1 MTHSAPRPGLRERAS
16 YRFDRFME
24 RGTIALVLGLA
35 VVSLGIILGITLVMT
50 LLGANQPDPN
60 ADPLDFI
67 TLGWMALM
75 RTLDAGTMGGDSG
88 PWPFLLG
95 MLAVTIGGIFV
106 ISTLIGILSSG
117 LEGKLDDLRRGRS
130 RVLEHDHVL
139 ILGWNQH
146 VFAVI
151 KELVTAGLA
160 RPRTR
165 IVVMADQDR
174 TEMERAI
181 RERVEI
187 PKRVRIV
194 CRSGMP
200 SDLAD
205 LPIANPDAS
214 RAIVVLGPDG
224 ESDDVAVL
232 KTILALTGRKG
243 RRSDPY
249 RIVAEVRRPTSV
261 GIAKLIGGDEVHLVQ
276 EDDLLAR
283 IIAQTCRQSG
293 LSVVYQELLDFEGNE
308 FHVEDLPEAVGM
320 RFGDL
325 VARAVHGIP
334 SGIVR
339 DGQAQLNPSPDE
351 VIQPSDRV
359 VVLSEDAGHIR
370 LGDPAIVDAAA
381 IVATAP
387 ADGTPERTLI
397 LGWNARGPIVIRE
410 LDQYVAPGSDVL
422 VVSALPRVAHEA
434 GEIEGL
440 AHMRIEARVADTTS
454 RAVLDRL
461 DVASF
466 AHVVV
471 LCESDD
477 RSTDVA
483 DGRTVV
489 TLLHL
494 RDIGAK
500 RGKPFSIVS
509 EMLDVR
515 NRELAEVAQADDFIV
530 SAKVLSSLLAQ
541 IAETPDLADVF
552 RDLFD
557 ADGAELYV
565 REAGEYVGLDREVA
579 FATVQAAA
587 QARREVAV
595 GYRVAALSGD
605 QARAY
610 GVVLCPSRD
619 ARLRFAAGDRI
630 VVLAES

>member
-1 MTHSAPRPGLRERAS
+1 VTHTARRPGFRERAS

-24 RGTIALVLGLA
+24 RGTVALVLGLA
-35 VVSLGIILGITLVMT
+35 VVSLAIILGLTLVMT
-50 LLGANQPDPN
+50 LLGANVDAEGNSINFLQ
-60 ADPLDFI
+60 
-67 TLGWMALM
+67 LGWMSLM
-75 RTLDAGTMGGDSG
+75 RTLDAGTMGGDDG
-88 PWPFLLG
+88 PWQFLLG
-95 MLAVTIGGIFV
+95 MLAVTIGGVFV

-151 KELVTAGLA
+151 RELIIAGLS
-160 RPRTR
+160 RPHTR

-181 RERVEI
+181 RERVDV

-194 CRSGMP
+194 CRSGVP

-205 LPIANPDAS
+205 LPIANPDTS

-232 KTILALTGRKG
+232 KTMLALTGRKD
-243 RRSDPY
+243 RRAEPY

-261 GIAKLIGGDEVHLVQ
+261 SIAKLIGGDEVHLVQ

-293 LSVVYQELLDFEGNE
+293 LSVVYQGLLDFEGKE
-308 FHVEDLPEAVGM
+308 FHVEDLPGAAGAT
-320 RFGDL
+320 FGSL
-325 VARAVHGIP
+325 VSRAVEGIP
-334 SGIVR
+334 AGIVR
-339 DGQAQLNPSPDE
+339 DGQAQLNPPPGE
-351 VIQPSDRV
+351 VIRPGDRI
-359 VVLSEDAGHIR
+359 VVLSEDAGRIR
-370 LGDPAIVDAAA
+370 LGERATVDATA
-381 IVATAP
+381 IVAVAP
-387 ADGTPERTLI
+387 VEGAPERTLI

-410 LDQYVAPGSDVL
+410 LDQYVAPGSEIL

-434 GEIEGL
+434 AEIEGM
-440 AHMRIEARVADTTS
+440 AHVRIEARVADTTS

-461 DVASF
+461 DIASF

-477 RSTDVA
+477 RTTDVA

-494 RDIGAK
+494 RDIGA
-500 RGKPFSIVS
+500 RLGKSFSIVS

-565 REAGEYVGLDREVA
+565 REAGSYVALDREA
-579 FATVQAAA
+579 SFATVQAAA
-587 QARREVAV
+587 QARSEVAV

-605 QARAY
+605 PSRAY

-619 ARLRFAAGDRI
+619 DRVRFAAGDRI

>member
-1 MTHSAPRPGLRERAS
+1 
-16 YRFDRFME
+16 ME
-24 RGTIALVLGLA
+24 RGTLALVLGLA
-35 VVSLGIILGITLVMT
+35 VVSLAIILGVTLVMV
-50 LLGANQPDPN
+50 LLGIQNGDGG
-60 ADPLDFI
+60 DSDFI
-67 TLGWMALM
+67 TLAWMGLM
-75 RTLDAGTMGGDSG
+75 RTLDAGTMGGDG
-88 PWPFLLG
+88 GDWRFLAA
-95 MLAVTIGGIFV
+95 MLVVTIGGVFV
-106 ISTLIGILSSG
+106 ISTLIGILSNG
-117 LEGKLDDLRRGRS
+117 LSERLDDLRRGRS
-130 RVLEHDHVL
+130 RVLEQDHVL
-139 ILGWNQH
+139 ILGWNQQ

-151 KELVTAGLA
+151 RELITAGLE

-165 IVVMADQDR
+165 IVILADQDR

-181 RERVEI
+181 RERVQL
-187 PKRVRIV
+187 PKHVRIV
-194 CRSGMP
+194 CRTGVP

-232 KTILALTGRKG
+232 KTILALTGRKE
-243 RRSDPY
+243 RREAPY

-308 FHVEDLPEAVGM
+308 FHVEDLPAAVGL
-320 RFGDL
+320 RFGDV
-325 VARAVHGIP
+325 VARAVDGIP
-334 SGIVR
+334 AGIVR

-351 VIQPSDRV
+351 VIRPTDRL
-359 VVLSEDAGHIR
+359 VVLSEDAGRVR
-370 LGDPAIVDAAA
+370 LGEPATVDASAILGASDVAA
-381 IVATAP
+381 A
-387 ADGTPERTLI
+387 PERTLI

-410 LDQYVAPGSDVL
+410 LDQYVAEGSEVL
-422 VVSALPRVAHEA
+422 VVSALPRVADEVGA
-434 GEIEGL
+434 LEGL
-440 AHMRIEARVADTTS
+440 AHLRAHGRVADTTS

-477 RSTDVA
+477 RTTDVA

-500 RGKPFSIVS
+500 LGKPFSIVS

-565 REAGEYVGLDREVA
+565 REAGAYVAPGREVA

-605 QARAY
+605 PSRAD
-610 GVVLCPSRD
+610 GVVLCPARD
-619 ARLRFAAGDRI
+619 ARVAFATGDRV

>member
-1 MTHSAPRPGLRERAS
+1 MASTTRRPGFRERAS

-24 RGTIALVLGLA
+24 RGTVALVLGLG
-35 VVSLGIILGITLVMT
+35 VVSLAIILGLT
-50 LLGANQPDPN
+50 LLMTIVGARDGDGNE
-60 ADPLDFI
+60 LDFI
-67 TLGWMALM
+67 QLGWMALM
-75 RTLDAGTMGGDSG
+75 RTLDAGTMGGDTG
-88 PWPFLLG
+88 NARLLFG
-95 MLAVTIGGIFV
+95 MLAVTIGGVFV
-106 ISTLIGILSSG
+106 ISTLIGILSNG
-117 LEGKLDDLRRGRS
+117 LSERLDDLRRGRS

-151 KELVTAGLA
+151 RELVTAGLA

-165 IVVMADQDR
+165 IVVLADQDR
-174 TEMERAI
+174 TEMERGI
-181 RERVEI
+181 RERVPL

-194 CRSGMP
+194 CRSGVP

-205 LPIANPDAS
+205 LPIANPDES
-214 RAIVVLGPDG
+214 RAIVILGPDG

-232 KTILALTGRKG
+232 KTILALTGRKD
-243 RRSDPY
+243 RRAEPY

-308 FHVEDLPEAVGM
+308 FHVEDVPAAVGM
-320 RFGDL
+320 AFGDL
-325 VARAVHGIP
+325 VARAVDGIP
-334 SGIVR
+334 AGIVR
-339 DGQAQLNPSPDE
+339 DGQAQLNPAPGE
-351 VIQPSDRV
+351 VIVPGDRI
-359 VVLSEDAGHIR
+359 VVLSEDAGRIR
-370 LGDPAIVDAAA
+370 IGDRPAEVERDAILAAA
-381 IVATAP
+381 VAEGA
-387 ADGTPERTLI
+387 PERTLL
-397 LGWNARGPIVIRE
+397 LGWNARGPLVVRE
-410 LDQYVAPGSDVL
+410 LEQYVAPGSEVV
-422 VVSALPRVAHEA
+422 VVSALPRVTEEVAEL
-434 GEIEGL
+434 EGL
-440 AHMRIEARVADTTS
+440 VNIHAQGLVADTTS

-477 RSTDVA
+477 RPTDVA

-494 RDIGAK
+494 RDIGAR
-500 RGKPFSIVS
+500 RGRPFSIVS

-565 REAGEYVGLDREVA
+565 REAAAYVAPGREVT

-587 QARREVAV
+587 QARNEVAV
-595 GYRVAALSGD
+595 GYRIAASALD
-605 QARAY
+605 PAAAY
-610 GVVLCPSRD
+610 GVVLNPPRD
-619 ARLRFAAGDRI
+619 VRRAFAPGDRI

>member
-1 MTHSAPRPGLRERAS
+1 MTRTIRRPGLRERAR

-24 RGTIALVLGLA
+24 RGTVALVLGLA
-35 VVSLGIILGITLVMT
+35 AVSLAIILGITLVMV
-50 LLGANQPDPN
+50 LLGIQNGDGGSS
-60 ADPLDFI
+60 DFI
-67 TLGWMALM
+67 ALGWMALM
-75 RTLDAGTMGGDSG
+75 RTLDAGTMGGDTG
-88 PWPFLLG
+88 EWPFLLA
-95 MLAVTIGGIFV
+95 MLAVTIGGVFV
-106 ISTLIGILSSG
+106 ISTLIGILSNG
-117 LEGKLDDLRRGRS
+117 LSERLDDLRRGRS
-130 RVLEHDHVL
+130 RVLEQDFVL
-139 ILGWNQH
+139 ILGWNQQ

-151 KELVTAGLA
+151 RELITAGLA

-194 CRSGMP
+194 CRSGVP

-205 LPIANPDAS
+205 LPIANPDEA

-232 KTILALTGRKG
+232 KTILALTGRKD
-243 RRSDPY
+243 RREAPY
-249 RIVAEVRRPTSV
+249 RIVAEVRRPSSV

-293 LSVVYQELLDFEGNE
+293 LSVVYQELLAFSGNE
-308 FHVEDLPEAVGM
+308 FHVEDVPGAAGLT
-320 RFGDL
+320 FGD
-325 VARAVHGIP
+325 VAARAQDGIP
-334 SGIVR
+334 AGIVR
-339 DGQAQLNPSPDE
+339 DLVAQLNPPPTE
-351 VIQPSDRV
+351 LIRAGDRI
-359 VVLSEDAGHIR
+359 VVLAEDAGRLR
-370 LGDPAIVDAAA
+370 LGSAPARVDAAA
-381 IVATAP
+381 IVAP
-387 ADGTPERTLI
+387 AALAQVCERTLI

-410 LDQYVAPGSDVL
+410 LDQYVAAGSEVV
-422 VVSALPRVAHEA
+422 VVSALARVADEVA
-434 GEIEGL
+434 RLEGL
-440 AHMRIEARVADTTS
+440 VNLHAEGRVADTTS

-461 DVASF
+461 DAGSF

-477 RSTDVA
+477 RTTDVA

-494 RDIGAK
+494 RDIGAR

-530 SAKVLSSLLAQ
+530 SAKVLSALLAQ

-557 ADGAELYV
+557 ADGAELYL
-565 REAGEYVGLDREVA
+565 RDAATYVALDREVS
-579 FATVQAAA
+579 FATVAAAA
-587 QARREVAV
+587 QARSEVAV

-605 QARAY
+605 PSRAY
-610 GVVLCPSRD
+610 GVVINPGRD
-619 ARLRFAAGDRI
+619 TQRRFADGDRI

>member
-1 MTHSAPRPGLRERAS
+1 MTKTVRHPGVVERAR

-24 RGTIALVLGLA
+24 RGTLALVLGLA
-35 VVSLGIILGITLVMT
+35 AVSLAIILGITLVMT
-50 LLGANQPDPN
+50 LLGIQNGNGGQS
-60 ADPLDFI
+60 DFI

-75 RTLDAGTMGGDSG
+75 RTLDAGTMGGDG
-88 PWPFLLG
+88 GEWPFLVG
-95 MLAVTIGGIFV
+95 MLAVTIGGVFV
-106 ISTLIGILSSG
+106 ISTLIGILSNG
-117 LEGKLDDLRRGRS
+117 LSARLDDLRRGRS
-130 RVLEHDHVL
+130 RVLEQDFVL
-139 ILGWNQH
+139 ILGWNQQ

-151 KELVTAGLA
+151 RELITAGLA

-194 CRSGMP
+194 CRSGVP

-205 LPIANPDAS
+205 LPIANPDEA

-232 KTILALTGRKG
+232 KTILALTGRKD
-243 RRSDPY
+243 RREAPY
-249 RIVAEVRRPTSV
+249 RIVAEVRRPSSV

-293 LSVVYQELLDFEGNE
+293 LSVVYQELLAFSGNE
-308 FHVEDLPEAVGM
+308 FHVEDLPGAVGLT
-320 RFGDL
+320 FGEV
-325 VARAVHGIP
+325 VARAEDGIP
-334 SGIVR
+334 AGIVR
-339 DGQAQLNPSPDE
+339 DLVAQLNPPPTE
-351 VIQPSDRV
+351 LIRAGDRI
-359 VVLSEDAGHIR
+359 VVLAEDAGRLR
-370 LGDPAIVDAAA
+370 LGSAPARVDAAA
-381 IVATAP
+381 IVAP
-387 ADGTPERTLI
+387 AALAQVCERTLI

-410 LDQYVAPGSDVL
+410 LDQYVAAGSEVV
-422 VVSALPRVAHEA
+422 VVSALARVADEVA
-434 GEIEGL
+434 RLEGL
-440 AHMRIEARVADTTS
+440 VNLHAEGRVADTTS

-461 DVASF
+461 DADSF

-477 RSTDVA
+477 RTTDVA

-494 RDIGAK
+494 RDIGAR

-530 SAKVLSSLLAQ
+530 SAKVLSALLAQ

-557 ADGAELYV
+557 ADGAELYL
-565 REAGEYVGLDREVA
+565 RDAATYVALDREVS
-579 FATVQAAA
+579 FATVAAAA
-587 QARREVAV
+587 QARSEVAV

-605 QARAY
+605 PSRAY
-610 GVVLCPSRD
+610 GVVINPGRD
-619 ARLRFAAGDRI
+619 TQRRFADGDRI

>member
-1 MTHSAPRPGLRERAS
+1 
-16 YRFDRFME
+16 
-24 RGTIALVLGLA
+24 
-35 VVSLGIILGITLVMT
+35 MT
-50 LLGANQPDPN
+50 LLGIQNGNGGQS
-60 ADPLDFI
+60 DFI

-75 RTLDAGTMGGDSG
+75 RTLDAGTMGGDG
-88 PWPFLLG
+88 GEWPFLVG
-95 MLAVTIGGIFV
+95 MLAVTIGGVFV
-106 ISTLIGILSSG
+106 ISTLIGILSNG
-117 LEGKLDDLRRGRS
+117 LSARLDDLRRGRS
-130 RVLEHDHVL
+130 RVLEQDFVL
-139 ILGWNQH
+139 ILGWNQQ

-151 KELVTAGLA
+151 RELITAGLA

-194 CRSGMP
+194 CRSGVP

-205 LPIANPDAS
+205 LPIANPDEA

-232 KTILALTGRKG
+232 KTILALTGRKD
-243 RRSDPY
+243 RRETPY
-249 RIVAEVRRPTSV
+249 RIVAEVRRPSSV

-293 LSVVYQELLDFEGNE
+293 LSVVYQELLAFSGNE
-308 FHVEDLPEAVGM
+308 FHVEDVPGAAGLT
-320 RFGDL
+320 FGD
-325 VARAVHGIP
+325 VAARAQDGIP
-334 SGIVR
+334 AGIVR
-339 DGQAQLNPSPDE
+339 DLVAQLNPPPTE
-351 VIQPSDRV
+351 LIRAGDRI
-359 VVLSEDAGHIR
+359 VVLAEDAGRLR
-370 LGDPAIVDAAA
+370 LGSAPARVDAAA
-381 IVATAP
+381 IVAP
-387 ADGTPERTLI
+387 AALAQVCERTLI

-410 LDQYVAPGSDVL
+410 LDQYVAAGSEVV
-422 VVSALPRVAHEA
+422 VVSALARVADEVA
-434 GEIEGL
+434 RLEGL
-440 AHMRIEARVADTTS
+440 VNLHAEGRVADTTS

-461 DVASF
+461 DADSF

-477 RSTDVA
+477 RTTDVA
-483 DGRTVV
+483 DGHTVV

-494 RDIGAK
+494 RDIGAR

-530 SAKVLSSLLAQ
+530 SAKVLSALLAQ

-557 ADGAELYV
+557 ADGAELYL
-565 REAGEYVGLDREVA
+565 RDAATYVALDREVS
-579 FATVQAAA
+579 FATVAAAA
-587 QARREVAV
+587 QARSEVAV
-595 GYRVAALSGD
+595 GYRVAALSGNPS
-605 QARAY
+605 RAY
-610 GVVLCPSRD
+610 GVVLNPGRD
-619 ARLRFAAGDRI
+619 TKRRFADGDRI